1 MTKRKSRWMVVLG
14 LMLGLILFTCLA
26 HAAETESL
34 SKNMQV
40 AVKVQ
45 KAKVYQEQSS
55 EAKVVKTVKFGKHM
69 AAKEVCG
76 DWYKVSDG
84 YVRKKDVVLYD
95 KTKKHIAL
103 TFDDGPSKTNTKI
116 VLDALE
122 KHKAKATFM
131 VVGQNVNKGTA
142 DLLKREVELGCEIGN
157 HSYSHAN
164 FKKISQKKIK
174 SELKKTD
181 DAVKKYIGSKPT
193 VIRTPYGASSKSV
206 LKCFDRPNI
215 FWSVDTL
222 DWKYRDTDRLVKY
235 VSKNAKDGGIVLM
248 HDIHKSTAKAV
259 DRILKSLEKQGFETV
274 TVTELSAINNVP
286 MKAGKTYSSL
296 VQKNKK

>member
-1 MTKRKSRWMVVLG
+1 MVVLG
-14 LMLGLILFTCLA
+14 LMLGLILFTCSA
-26 HAAETESL
+26 HAAEAESL

>member
-1 MTKRKSRWMVVLG
+1 MTERKKIWLVVLG
-14 LMLGLILFTCLA
+14 LMLGLMLFTCPA
-26 HAAETESL
+26 HAAETKTL

>member
-1 MTKRKSRWMVVLG
+1 MKERKRRWLVVLG
-14 LMLGLILFTCLA
+14 LMLGLMLFTCPA
-26 HAAETESL
+26 HAAETKSL

>member
-1 MTKRKSRWMVVLG
+1 MAVLG
-14 LMLGLILFTCLA
+14 LMLGLMLFTCPA
-26 HAAETESL
+26 YAAKTKTL

-45 KAKVYQEQSS
+45 TAKVYQSNSS
-55 EAKVVKTVKFGKHM
+55 KSKTVKTIKFGKHM

-76 DWYKVSDG
+76 DWYKVSGG
-84 YVRKKDVVLYD
+84 YVRKADVVLYD

-116 VLDALE
+116 VLDALK

-131 VVGQNVNKGTA
+131 VVGQNVSKSTK
-142 DLLKREVELGCEIGN
+142 DLLKQELALGCEIGN

-164 FKKISQKKIK
+164 FKKLSQKKIK
-174 SELKKTD
+174 AELKKTD
-181 DAVKKYIGSKPT
+181 DVVKKYTGSKPT
-193 VIRTPYGASSKSV
+193 VIRTPYGASSKST
-206 LKCFDRPNI
+206 LSCFDRPNI

-222 DWKYRDTDRLVKY
+222 DWKYRDTKRLVKY

-259 DRILKSLEKQGFETV
+259 DGILKSLEKQGFETV
-274 TVTELSAINNVP
+274 TVTELSAIKNVP

-296 VQKNKK
+296 VQKTKK

>member
-1 MTKRKSRWMVVLG
+1 MVVLG
-14 LMLGLILFTCLA
+14 LMLGLILFTCSA
-26 HAAETESL
+26 HAAEAESL

-193 VIRTPYGASSKSV
+193 VIRTPYGASSKSA

>member
-14 LMLGLILFTCLA
+14 LMLGLMLFTCPA
-26 HAAETESL
+26 HAGETESL

-45 KAKVYQEQSS
+45 NAKVYQKKSS
-55 EAKVVKTVKFGKHM
+55 KAKVVKSVKFGKHM
-69 AAKEVCG
+69 AAKEACG

-193 VIRTPYGASSKSV
+193 VIRTPYGASSKSA

>member
-1 MTKRKSRWMVVLG
+1 MVVLG
-14 LMLGLILFTCLA
+14 LMLGLILFTCA
-26 HAAETESL
+26 AQAAETESL

-235 VSKNAKDGGIVLM
+235 VSKNAKDGEIVLM

-259 DRILKSLEKQGFETV
+259 DGILKSLEKQGFETV

-296 VQKNKK
+296 AQKTKK

>member
-14 LMLGLILFTCLA
+14 LMLGLILFTCSA
-26 HAAETESL
+26 HAAEAESL

>member
-1 MTKRKSRWMVVLG
+1 MTKRKSRWMAVLG
-14 LMLGLILFTCLA
+14 LMLGLMLFTCPA
-26 HAAETESL
+26 HAAETKAL

-40 AVKVQ
+40 AVKIQ
-45 KAKVYQEQSS
+45 KAKVYQKKSS
-55 EAKVVKTVKFGKHM
+55 KAKVVKSVSFGKHM
-69 AAKEVCG
+69 AAKEDCG

-84 YVRKKDVVLYD
+84 YVRKNDVVLYD

-116 VLDALE
+116 VLDALK

-131 VVGQNVNKGTA
+131 VIGQNVNKGTA
-142 DLLKREVELGCEIGN
+142 DLLKQEVKLGCEIGN

-164 FKKISQKKIK
+164 FKKLSQKKVK
-174 SELKKTD
+174 AELKQTD
-181 DAVKKYIGSKPT
+181 DAVKKYTGSKPT
-193 VIRTPYGASSKSV
+193 VIRTPYGASSKST
-206 LKCFDRPNI
+206 LSCFDRPNI

-222 DWKYRDTDRLVKY
+222 DWKYRDTDRLVTY

-286 MKAGKTYSSL
+286 MKAGTTYSSL
-296 VQKNKK
+296 AQKTKK

>member
-1 MTKRKSRWMVVLG
+1 MVVLG
-14 LMLGLILFTCLA
+14 LMLGLMLFTCPA
-26 HAAETESL
+26 HAGETESL

-235 VSKNAKDGGIVLM
+235 VSKNAKNGGIVLM

>member
-14 LMLGLILFTCLA
+14 LMLGLMLFTCPA
-26 HAAETESL
+26 HAGETESL

-45 KAKVYQEQSS
+45 NAKVYQKKSS
-55 EAKVVKTVKFGKHM
+55 KAKVVKSVSFGKHM
-69 AAKEVCG
+69 AAKEDCG

-84 YVRKKDVVLYD
+84 YVRKNDVVLYD

-181 DAVKKYIGSKPT
+181 DAVKKYTGSKPT

-259 DRILKSLEKQGFETV
+259 DGILKSLEKQGFETV

-296 VQKNKK
+296 AQKTKK

>member
-14 LMLGLILFTCLA
+14 LMLGLILFTCPA

-69 AAKEVCG
+69 AAKAVCG

-164 FKKISQKKIK
+164 FKNISQKKIK

>member
-1 MTKRKSRWMVVLG
+1 MVVLG
-14 LMLGLILFTCLA
+14 LMLGLMLFTCPA
-26 HAAETESL
+26 HAGETESL

-45 KAKVYQEQSS
+45 NAKVYQKKSS
-55 EAKVVKTVKFGKHM
+55 KAKVVKSVKFGKHM
-69 AAKEVCG
+69 AAKEACG

-181 DAVKKYIGSKPT
+181 DAVKKYTGSKPT

>member
-14 LMLGLILFTCLA
+14 LMLGLMLFTCPA
-26 HAAETESL
+26 HAAETKTL

-45 KAKVYQEQSS
+45 NAKVYQKKSS
-55 EAKVVKTVKFGKHM
+55 KAKVVKSVSFGKHM
-69 AAKEVCG
+69 AAKEDCG

-116 VLDALE
+116 VLDALK

-142 DLLKREVELGCEIGN
+142 DLLKQEVKLGCEIGN

-164 FKKISQKKIK
+164 FKKLSQKKVK
-174 SELKKTD
+174 AELKKTD
-181 DAVKKYIGSKPT
+181 DAVKKYTGSKPT

>member
-1 MTKRKSRWMVVLG
+1 
-14 LMLGLILFTCLA
+14 
-26 HAAETESL
+26 
-34 SKNMQV
+34 MQV

-45 KAKVYQEQSS
+45 NAKVYQKKSS
-55 EAKVVKTVKFGKHM
+55 KAKVVKSVKFGKHM
-69 AAKEVCG
+69 AAKEACG

-181 DAVKKYIGSKPT
+181 DAVKKYTGSKPT
-193 VIRTPYGASSKSV
+193 VIRTPYGASSKST
-206 LKCFDRPNI
+206 LSCFDRPNI

-259 DRILKSLEKQGFETV
+259 DGILKSLEKQGFETV

-296 VQKNKK
+296 AQKTKK

>member
-14 LMLGLILFTCLA
+14 LMLGLMLFTCPA
-26 HAAETESL
+26 HAGETESL

-45 KAKVYQEQSS
+45 NAKVYQKKSS
-55 EAKVVKTVKFGKHM
+55 KAKVVKSVKFGKHM
-69 AAKEVCG
+69 AAKEACG

-259 DRILKSLEKQGFETV
+259 DGILKSLEKQGFETV

-296 VQKNKK
+296 AQKTKK

>member
-14 LMLGLILFTCLA
+14 LMLGLMLFTCPA
-26 HAAETESL
+26 HAGETESL

-45 KAKVYQEQSS
+45 NAKVYQKKSS
-55 EAKVVKTVKFGKHM
+55 KAKVVKSVKFGKHM
-69 AAKEVCG
+69 AAKEACG

-235 VSKNAKDGGIVLM
+235 VSKNAKNGGIVLM

>member
-1 MTKRKSRWMVVLG
+1 
-14 LMLGLILFTCLA
+14 
-26 HAAETESL
+26 
-34 SKNMQV
+34 
-40 AVKVQ
+40 
-45 KAKVYQEQSS
+45 
-55 EAKVVKTVKFGKHM
+55 M

>member
-1 MTKRKSRWMVVLG
+1 MVVLG
-14 LMLGLILFTCLA
+14 LMLGLMLFTCPA
-26 HAAETESL
+26 HAGETESL

-45 KAKVYQEQSS
+45 NAKVYQKKSS
-55 EAKVVKTVKFGKHM
+55 KAKVVKSVKFGKHM
-69 AAKEVCG
+69 AAKEACG

>member
-14 LMLGLILFTCLA
+14 LMLGLMLFTCPA
-26 HAAETESL
+26 HAAETKSL

-235 VSKNAKDGGIVLM
+235 VSKNAKNGGIVLM

>member
-1 MTKRKSRWMVVLG
+1 MVVLG
-14 LMLGLILFTCLA
+14 LMLGLMLFTCPA
-26 HAAETESL
+26 HAGETESL

-45 KAKVYQEQSS
+45 NAKVYQKKSS
-55 EAKVVKTVKFGKHM
+55 KAKVVKSVKFGKHM
-69 AAKEVCG
+69 AAKEACG

-259 DRILKSLEKQGFETV
+259 DGILKSLEKQGFETV

-296 VQKNKK
+296 AQKTKK

>member
-14 LMLGLILFTCLA
+14 LMLGLILFTCSA

-142 DLLKREVELGCEIGN
+142 DLLKQEVKLGCEIGN

-164 FKKISQKKIK
+164 FKKLSQKKVK
-174 SELKKTD
+174 AELKKTD

>member
-1 MTKRKSRWMVVLG
+1 MVVLG
-14 LMLGLILFTCLA
+14 LMLGLILFTCSA
-26 HAAETESL
+26 HAAETEPL

-235 VSKNAKDGGIVLM
+235 VSKNAKNGGIVLM

>member
-1 MTKRKSRWMVVLG
+1 MTKRKSRWMAVLG
-14 LMLGLILFTCLA
+14 LMLGLMLFTCPA
-26 HAAETESL
+26 HAGETESL

-259 DRILKSLEKQGFETV
+259 DGILKSLEKQGFETV

-296 VQKNKK
+296 AQKTKK